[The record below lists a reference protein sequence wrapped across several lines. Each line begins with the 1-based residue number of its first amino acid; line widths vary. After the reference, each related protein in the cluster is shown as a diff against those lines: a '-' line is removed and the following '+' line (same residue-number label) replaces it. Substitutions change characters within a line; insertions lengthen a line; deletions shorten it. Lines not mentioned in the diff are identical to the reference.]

1 MSSYSWR
8 NMVVLLTAL
17 ALSSCSEVGT
27 DPGPLEV
34 RGAVGAAAAAAAAD
48 AVLED
53 LYQMSDVVPLMGGTA
68 MQAQQDLQINRTR
81 SRVKTFFD
89 GNGLEQEVFDP
100 ISTASIHIVVKIEKE
115 KSRDNFSASVKRNR
129 DMWVTGLEGEEET
142 RTWNGYGSGE
152 RHRARIDDEFG
163 ERIRDVTSTSLIADV
178 VRSVDREAHPWPLS
192 GTITRNVAITITN
205 GRNGDVNRVRTVVI
219 TFDGTQFAILSV
231 NGEPSHEVDLA
242 TRKGRNPLRR
252 KTTLPR

>member
-1 MSSYSWR
+1 MSSYSYR
-8 NMVVLLTAL
+8 HLVILLTVFGI
-17 ALSSCSEVGT
+17 SSCSELGT
-27 DPGPLEV
+27 EPGPLEV
-34 RGAVGAAAAAAAAD
+34 GGAVGAAAAAAAAD

-53 LYQMSDVVPLMGGTA
+53 LYQMSDVVPLMGGPA

-115 KSRDNFSASVKRNR
+115 KSRDNFSASIKRYR

-142 RTWNGYGSGE
+142 RTWNGDGSGE
-152 RHRARIDDEFG
+152 RHKARVSDEFG
-163 ERIRDVTSTSLIADV
+163 ERLRDVKSTSLIEDV
-178 VRSVDREAHPWPLS
+178 VRSVDRKAHPWPLS
-192 GTITRNVAITITN
+192 GTITRNIQVTITN
-205 GRNGDVNRVRTVVI
+205 GRNGDQSRERTVVI
-219 TFDGTQFAILSV
+219 TFDGTQFATLTV
-231 NGEPSHEVDLA
+231 NGEASHEVDLA

-252 KTTLPR
+252 KKR

>member
-1 MSSYSWR
+1 MSSHSYR
-8 NMVVLLTAL
+8 HLVVLLTAL
-17 ALSSCSEVGT
+17 ALSSCSELGT

-34 RGAVGAAAAAAAAD
+34 PGAVGAAAAAAAAD

-53 LYQMSDVVPLMGGTA
+53 LYQMSDVVPLMGGPA
-68 MQAQQDLQINRTR
+68 MQAQQDFQGGQTR

-100 ISTASIHIVVKIEKE
+100 ISTASIHIVVTIEKA
-115 KSRDNFSASVKRNR
+115 KSRDNFSASIKRHR

-163 ERIRDVTSTSLIADV
+163 ERSRDVKSTSLITDV
-178 VRSVDREAHPWPLS
+178 VRSVDRKSHPWPLS

-205 GRNGDVNRVRTVVI
+205 GRNGDVSRVRTVVI
-219 TFDGTQFAILSV
+219 TFNGTQFATLSV
-231 NGEPSHEVDLA
+231 NGDPSHEVDLA
-242 TRKGRNPLRR
+242 TRKNRNPLRR
-252 KTTLPR
+252 KKR